1 MTYYGRMDTS
11 VKTCSIC
18 QDELKDPRLLPC
30 IHSFCLECLEQ
41 YCADKLPGD
50 DVPCPEC
57 RNEFSVPKTGVA
69 GLTARTHSK
78 EAGHLS
84 VCEQCVGTNFVGHVI
99 PGIGP
104 PSTITVDLS

>member
-1 MTYYGRMDTS
+1 MTYYGRMATS

-78 EAGHLS
+78 ER
-84 VCEQCVGTNFVGHVI
+84 VDTNFVGHVI